1 MSLTQNDVDHE
12 QRNKKFV
19 EAIRETARN
28 RIQFE
33 DELLPLLMH
42 YGGTGREPARCQ
54 TC

>member
-12 QRNKKFV
+12 QHNKMFV
-19 EAIRETARN
+19 EAIWETAKN

-42 YGGTGREPARCQ
+42 CGGTGRELARCQ